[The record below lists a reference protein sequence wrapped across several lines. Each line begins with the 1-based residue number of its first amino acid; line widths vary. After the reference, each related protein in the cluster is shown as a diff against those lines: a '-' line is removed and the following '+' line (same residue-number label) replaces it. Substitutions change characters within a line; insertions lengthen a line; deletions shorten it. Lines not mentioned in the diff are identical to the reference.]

1 MESVNNLLD
10 ELIAAIKDSPEYKK
24 CISLIGQMQNSDDV
38 VRLVSDIKRLQ
49 KEYVKSNYDS
59 CVKKKLDKCI
69 EEINAIPIYSMYN
82 QNLEKVNSMI
92 DYVRDSLNDYFYKL
106 FNN

>member
-1 MESVNNLLD
+1 MEELNNSLD
-10 ELIAAIKDSPEYKK
+10 ELIATIKDSSEYKK
-24 CISLIGQMQNSDDV
+24 CISLKEKMKNSDDV
-38 VRLVSDIKRLQ
+38 VRLVSDVKRLQ

-59 CVKKKLDKCI
+59 NIKDELDKSLK
-69 EEINAIPIYSMYN
+69 ELNAIPIYSIYN
-82 QNLEKVNSMI
+82 QNLEKVNGMI